1 MIPQDHVLAT
11 LWPYLVV
18 IIIGFLPTEVWR
30 VLGVL
35 LSQGLDERSEI
46 LVWVR
51 AVATTLLAGIVAK
64 LLFIPSGA
72 LAAIPLSGR
81 IASLIAGILGYFLIR
96 RSVIAGVVIGEAVLI
111 MMAWWEALPV

>member
-1 MIPQDHVLAT
+1 MILHDPVVAT
-11 LWPYLVV
+11 VWPYLVV
-18 IIIGFLPTEVWR
+18 VIIGFLPTEVWR

-51 AVATTLLAGIVAK
+51 AVATTLLAGVVAK

-72 LAAIPLSGR
+72 LAAMPLSGR
-81 IASLIAGILGYFLIR
+81 IASLVAGIVSYFVFR
-96 RSVIAGVVIGEAVLI
+96 RSVIAGVVIGETVLI
-111 MMAWWEALPV
+111 VSAWWSTPPA